1 MIVRTNQQRSL
12 RPMYSRP
19 SLANTYDQFYLTKI
33 LAQRDPLLQRLNSI
47 ASLVLDDHPYPKSR
61 KQFDRRTIEIEKNI
75 QNLNLSSSSQR
86 FLRRLMDET
95 GVNVVSIFFP
105 NNKKSS
111 VLSFSHRS
119 IFGKDH
125 I

>member
-12 RPMYSRP
+12 RPMYSRQ
-19 SLANTYDQFYLTKI
+19 SLANNHDQFYLTRI

-61 KQFDRRTIEIEKNI
+61 EEFNRRTIEIEKNI
-75 QNLNLSSSSQR
+75 KNLKLSSSSQR
-86 FLRRLMDET
+86 FLRRLMNET
-95 GVNVVSIFFP
+95 GVNVVSIFFS
-105 NNKKSS
+105 NTTNSS
-111 VLSFSHRS
+111 ALSFSNRS

-125 I
+125 M